1 MLRRLWIFARIVAVV
16 AAVAVLTAAYLQSE
30 DAARRIR
37 ALASQAASDLL
48 GEDVAIRSVAL
59 TEMWP
64 PSVELREITIHSR
77 DPDRVGLPLA
87 SIDRLDVAVGDGLD
101 LAERFVPLQAVSV
114 SRPRARIALESGKL
128 RDYQALQELLAQ
140 ERPRPEKPLRVHLA
154 LLDVAQAEVR
164 TSLDPLGLGVATS
177 GVELAFARDDRGDGA
192 GRLGVG
198 DIEVVLGAVR
208 ENAVLQPGN
217 FTLEDGILKLSD
229 YRLDLRSGEVQLAG
243 ELHLPTPEGA
253 GAERPFRYSMSAD
266 AAVSL
271 PELRKAFPKGPD
283 IHGDAEVRVSAYG
296 EGPSPTVAFD
306 VQTRDVK
313 IHGKDRPNPKPGFD
327 PERWFLLGDASLRG
341 TLAGETVTI
350 TRSSIAYGGGEVGL
364 DATLTLADDFPWTAD
379 LELRDVALEQV
390 LAANSLVHAWVQ
402 MGIHGTAT
410 MSGRIKGGFQGRGD
424 ADLRFRDLIVWDQ
437 GWDRPGEKEKMLHV
451 PRGRV
456 RSGLYVDPKRFVLEP
471 ATITGPAGTV
481 LSNRTEFGFT
491 TKPITLDVKVSGT
504 QFRSEDIQHTAALQH
519 IEGHGGLQAH
529 VHGLTNDLDISGSLE
544 WDDFVFRDWPF
555 GTVSGD
561 FHWHVREDLEF
572 TSMRGTR
579 GETDFEAEARVL
591 FADRKWG
598 GSRDKIEIALEAVVP
613 EGHGRFEDVLPIF
626 FGDRVD
632 IAGAGSGRVR
642 LSGPP
647 AALHGEGTATGEDVR
662 WLGEEFATADVTAR
676 VRDGRLTIEELWA
689 RKESG
694 NGLFARGSV
703 ARGGLLDV
711 EFRVADMGVEE
722 LTAVRRLFPVTKR
735 VVRRAAS
742 RGDAVPDAMLT
753 GRLRGDV
760 VVRGTF
766 DDLVLRGR
774 MLTEETR
781 YRGESI
787 GETSFEVGIDD
798 QVVTASLAMLDERV
812 EGTAELK
819 LGGIWPYEYRLAADE
834 LSLDRF
840 LPEALL
846 DQVEPVHA
854 GLGGTV
860 EASGTLRDR
869 YHQVVV
875 TLDDLYLERGR
886 HRIQAP
892 EGDPIVARWSLG
904 AIRLDQVRL
913 VGPEGRTDLRA
924 TGSIRLDGPV
934 DVDFS
939 GPVNIAFAD
948 LAYDVLD
955 RAEAK
960 SFDVDFS
967 IVGPSWASLDM
978 AGAVTIRDGLLRTIY
993 FPHPVSISHARVS
1006 LADRRIYFDYLE
1018 GELGGGR
1025 LEGFDGSTIVLDER
1039 DYRPREYDLHLTCRD
1054 CTVRYPSW
1062 LPPTRGTARLT
1073 FRGTT
1078 PDALTMGG
1086 RIDIDELVWRDTVN
1100 YQRSILS
1107 AIGGSGVGDLAGEEP
1122 ERSLFDLDIGV
1133 YSREGVLRMANNIG
1147 DFRGSLADGLRIVG
1161 DLEDPRIEGLLRIDE
1176 GTIRYKGKDF
1186 ELEPSTAEFRGG
1198 PRWYPFID
1206 LAMWTDV
1213 PTRTDTYRIAYY
1225 VSGPL
1230 NGLQFT
1236 ASSDPFLAEKDI
1248 NSLLLFGLT
1257 EEQLAASNVA
1267 GLGSAVAAAA
1277 GGLVAEASAASLG
1290 DEVGAETRAILPD
1303 RLEIVPVYTDTTG
1316 STSLWVVITKDAVPG
1331 RVTLEGGVGLGG
1343 RTTGSVGR
1351 VKVRFLRN
1359 LYLEGSWVRDD
1370 SATTDLGNFS
1380 LDLKLELNVD

>member
-1 MLRRLWIFARIVAVV
+1 VVRVVAAFVLVAV
-16 AAVAVLTAAYLQSE
+16 AAVAYLRSE

-37 ALASQAASDLL
+37 SVAAQAASDVL
-48 GEDVAIRSVAL
+48 GEDVSIRSVAL
-59 TEMWP
+59 TELWP

-77 DPDRVGLPLA
+77 DAEREGLPLA
-87 SIDRLDVAVGDGLD
+87 SIDRFDVVVGDGLSLRD
-101 LAERFVPLQAVSV
+101 RFVPLQAVSI
-114 SRPRARIALESGKL
+114 SRPRARVALHAGKL
-128 RDYQALQELLAQ
+128 RDYQALQELLAE
-140 ERPRPEKPLRVHLA
+140 ERPKPEESLRVHLA
-154 LLDVAQAEVR
+154 LLDVAGAAVR
-164 TSLDPLGLGVATS
+164 TSVDPLGLGASTS
-177 GVELAFARDDRGDGA
+177 GIELSFSRDERGDGA
-192 GRLGVG
+192 GRLGVA

-208 ENAVLQPGN
+208 EQAVLQPGN
-217 FTLEDGILKLSD
+217 FTLEDGILKLSE
-229 YRLDLRSGEVQLAG
+229 YQLDLRSGGVELAG

-253 GAERPFRYSMSAD
+253 GAERPFRYSMSAEAD
-266 AAVSL
+266 VSL
-271 PELRKAFPKGPD
+271 AALREAFPKGPD
-283 IHGDAEVRVSAYG
+283 IHGDAELRVSAYG

-306 VQTRDVK
+306 LQTEDVK
-313 IHGKDRPNPKPGFD
+313 IHGKPRIPLKPGFD

-341 TLAGETVTI
+341 TLAGDTVTI
-350 TRSSIAYGGGEVGL
+350 TRSSIAYGGGEVGVEG
-364 DATLTLADDFPWTAD
+364 TLVLRDEFPWDAA
-379 LELRDVALEQV
+379 LELRDVHLERI
-390 LAANSLVHAWVQ
+390 LAANSLTHAWVQ
-402 MGIHGTAT
+402 MAIRGTAN

-424 ADLRFRDLIVWDQ
+424 ADLRFRDLIVWDK
-437 GWDRPGEKEKMLHV
+437 GWDRPAEKKKMLHV
-451 PRGRV
+451 PVGRV
-456 RSGLYVDPKRFVLEP
+456 RSGLFADPRRFILEP

-481 LSNRTEFGFT
+481 LANRTEFGFT

-504 QFRSEDIQHTAALQH
+504 DFRSEDIQHMAALQH
-519 IEGHGGLQAH
+519 VEGRGGLQAH
-529 VHGLTNDLDISGSLE
+529 VAGLTNDLDISGSLE

-561 FHWHVREDLEF
+561 FHWHAREDLSF

-591 FADRKWG
+591 FADKKWG
-598 GSRDKIEIALEAVVP
+598 GERDAIEIALEAVVP
-613 EGHGRFEDVLPIF
+613 EGHGRFQDVLPIF

-632 IAGAGSGRVR
+632 IRGDGGGRVR

-647 AALHGEGTATGEDVR
+647 AALNGEGTARGRDLL
-662 WLGEEFATADVTAR
+662 WLGEEFATADVVAR
-676 VRDGRLTIEELWA
+676 VRGGRLTIEQLWA

-703 ARGGLLDV
+703 ERGGVLDV
-711 EFRVADMGVEE
+711 EIRLADMGIEE
-722 LTAVRRLFPVTKR
+722 LSSVRRLFAPTKR
-735 VVRRAAS
+735 ALRRAKA
-742 RGDAVPDAMLT
+742 RGSPPPRAMLT
-753 GRLRGDV
+753 GRLKGDV
-760 VVRGTF
+760 VLSGTF
-766 DDLVLRGR
+766 DDLRLRGR
-774 MLTEETR
+774 LLTNETR
-781 YRGESI
+781 YRGLTI
-787 GETSFEVGIDD
+787 GDTALEVGIDD
-798 QVVTASLAMLDERV
+798 QIVTASLAMLDDRV
-812 EGTAELK
+812 RGTAELT
-819 LGGIWPYEYRLAADE
+819 LGGIQPYRYSLVADR
-834 LSLDRF
+834 LSLDPF
-840 LPEALL
+840 LPESLL

-854 GLGGTV
+854 GLGGML
-860 EASGTLRDR
+860 EASGTFRDR
-869 YHQVVV
+869 FHDVVV
-875 TLDDLYLERGR
+875 TLDHLFLERGR
-886 HRIQAP
+886 HRIQAA
-892 EGDPIVARWSLG
+892 EGEPLVARYALG
-904 AIRLDQVRL
+904 AIRLDSVRL
-913 VGPEGRTDLRA
+913 VGPEGRTDLRGE
-924 TGSIRLDGPV
+924 GSVRLDGPV
-934 DVDFS
+934 DVRVS

-960 SFDVDFS
+960 RFDVDFS
-967 IVGPSWASLDM
+967 IVGPSWAALDM

-1025 LEGFDGSTIVLDER
+1025 LEGFDGSTIVLDEQN
-1039 DYRPREYDLHLTCRD
+1039 YRPREYDLHLTCRD

-1122 ERSLFDLDIGV
+1122 ERSLFALDIGV

-1147 DFRGSLADGLRIVG
+1147 DFRGTLGDGLRIVG
-1161 DLEDPRIEGLLRIDE
+1161 DLEDPRIEGLLRIDG

-1213 PTRTDTYRIAYY
+1213 PTRTDTYRISYY

-1359 LYLEGSWVRDD
+1359 MFLEGSWVRDD
-1370 SATTDLGNFS
+1370 NATTDLGNFS
-1380 LDLKLELNVD
+1380 LDLKLELNLD